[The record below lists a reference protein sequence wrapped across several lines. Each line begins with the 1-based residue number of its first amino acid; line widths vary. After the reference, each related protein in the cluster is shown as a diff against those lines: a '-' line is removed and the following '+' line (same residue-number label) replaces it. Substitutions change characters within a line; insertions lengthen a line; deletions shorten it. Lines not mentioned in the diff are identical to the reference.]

1 MRIQINARQF
11 ELTDQMQDN
20 ITRKINKLERYFDVL
35 EEATADLTYAK
46 SARSAGDRQ
55 VAQLT
60 IRGKGVLL
68 RAEERSD
75 DMQASV
81 DAALEKIVRQIDR
94 YKGRH
99 WDPRGDGRSVSE
111 IVAPQ
116 GSLEEEPEQSQDPI
130 VRRKRFLLLPMD
142 EAEALEQM
150 ALLGHENF
158 FVYLDADTGQVNV
171 LYRRRDR
178 VVRIDRNRDRL
189 AQRQRSASWIAAR

>member
-1 MRIQINARQF
+1 MEANITMRVQINARQF
-11 ELTDQMQDN
+11 ELTDQMHDYV
-20 ITRKINKLERYFDVL
+20 IKKISKLERYLDIL

-46 SARSAGDRQ
+46 TARSAADRQ

-99 WDPRGDGRSVSE
+99 WDPRGDGRSVADVVLAPGVVEDESE
-111 IVAPQ
+111 D
-116 GSLEEEPEQSQDPI
+116 EQDPI
-130 VRRKRFLLLPMD
+130 RRRKRFLLAPMD
-142 EAEALEQM
+142 EAEAMEQM

-158 FVYLDADTGQVNV
+158 FVYLDAHTGQVNV
-171 LYRRRDR
+171 LYRRRDDSFGLIETE
-178 VVRIDRNRDRL
+178 VG
-189 AQRQRSASWIAAR
+189 

>member
-11 ELTDQMQDN
+11 ELTDQMQDYV
-20 ITRKINKLERYFDVL
+20 TKKIDKLERYLDVL
-35 EEATADLTYAK
+35 EEASVDLTFAK
-46 SARSAGDRQ
+46 SARSAADRQ

-94 YKGRH
+94 FKGRH
-99 WDPRGDGRSVSE
+99 WDPRGDGRSVAD
-111 IVAPQ
+111 IVAPR
-116 GSLEEEPEQSQDPI
+116 GLSKRNPSSEVSPI
-130 VRRKRFLLLPMD
+130 LRRKRFLLAPMD

-158 FVYLDADTGQVNV
+158 FVYLDANTGQVNV
-171 LYRRRDR
+171 LYRRRDESFGLIETE
-178 VVRIDRNRDRL
+178 VG
-189 AQRQRSASWIAAR
+189 

>member
-1 MRIQINARQF
+1 MRVQINARQF
-11 ELTDQMQDN
+11 ELTDQMHDYV
-20 ITRKINKLERYFDVL
+20 IKKISKLERYLDVL

-46 SARSAGDRQ
+46 TARSAADRQ

-99 WDPRGDGRSVSE
+99 WDPRGDGRSVADA
-111 IVAPQ
+111 VAPP
-116 GSLEEEPEQSQDPI
+116 GMVEDESEEEPDPI
-130 VRRKRFLLLPMD
+130 QRRKRFLLAPMD

-158 FVYLDADTGQVNV
+158 FVYLDAHTGQVNV
-171 LYRRRDR
+171 LYRRRDDSFGLIETE
-178 VVRIDRNRDRL
+178 VG
-189 AQRQRSASWIAAR
+189 